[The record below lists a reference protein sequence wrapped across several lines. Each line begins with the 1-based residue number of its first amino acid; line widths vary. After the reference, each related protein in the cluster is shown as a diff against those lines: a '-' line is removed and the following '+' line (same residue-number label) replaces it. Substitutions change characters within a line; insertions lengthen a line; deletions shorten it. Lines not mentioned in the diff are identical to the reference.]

1 MENCSDRES
10 YSLAAGL
17 GLGMVML
24 GKGQEPAG
32 LADLNMADQ
41 LFHFMVGGHRRPLVS
56 KTYQFGYIL
65 EQKK

>member
-24 GKGQEPAG
+24 GKGQESAG

-56 KTYQFGYIL
+56 KEYEWFKWL
-65 EQKK
+65 E